1 MSAGYIQLAA
11 IGQQDAYL
19 TGSPQVTYFS
29 GVYRRHTPFVLEAYD
44 IPFQNQQV
52 SYGKNNICRIPAKG
66 DLVRAMTLKI
76 NLPALYDAGN
86 YWEWPVV
93 PVTPHFIID
102 GGPEIAI
109 TIPEFPPSTA
119 TFPEWFTGV
128 FDSYVS
134 YSNNLNTYIFYNCA
148 TVEVDGSSG
157 VFWGL
162 DPKNFS
168 YKTATGNLVYTVSG
182 TRPGD
187 FTLEQAGW
195 VRSSV
200 NPRPD
205 PKAGLFL
212 NLKRSISVTNIQ
224 YINFAETDEI
234 GSYWESLEGD
244 RSAYTITPG
253 GRIKFRK
260 LGLFVLRAGLN
271 AGQGSIKQIMHGSTS
286 TEDGPPPAP
295 AQFDYTYEFRV
306 SPDPSSPVVIPFLV
320 QSLFETHYFYIQSSG
335 SSLVPGTYFAINPA
349 NEYYRLANSVALPL
363 LDSTIDFYT
372 NTEPPL
378 DKDLT
383 LNSSSEFNFNK
394 LGQYLVSG
402 VLSVESGYV
411 SNVAL
416 WETDN
421 LVYTYEMTAQGRD
434 PTFAFSMPVT
444 AADSTFMYHINVAT
458 TETTSLAT
466 DSFFVINQTGVDES
480 HTPAEVLP
488 ENGIL
493 FRSNV
498 STITSPLDL
507 SQNFTSNGESLSVHT
522 NIDGSL
528 SFSNTGVYMMT
539 AVFNTADQIQSVSF
553 GNTVYPVGLGLLPPY
568 TMSVPLVVTDLA
580 QSYTI
585 TIVPNGSP
593 PSPDIYSNTFISVHL
608 IASNI
613 FSGSTGVYSYYDSV
627 GTWAIKTVELKIGGQ
642 TIESL
647 TGEYIELWNDLNVSY
662 ENQPGLT
669 LLTGKYDTSVVYTPG
684 RVYYVNLPFYFFA
697 NPELSLPLVA
707 LERQDVEVHVTF
719 REFSELT
726 QATLIS
732 PTLDATIIT
741 EYVYL
746 ADPEINWF
754 RRASLDYIITQ
765 VQYQTFDLLPNFTN
779 AIFNIDLKNPVRE
792 LFFVIQPTVNEP
804 YDYSNNGLR
813 SIGMSFNGEDVFTTD
828 TTDATYLG
836 SIEPF
841 NHYPNFPTRNFYMY
855 SLTTVPNSP
864 KPFGHINFSRIKQVL
879 LTLNTDPYYSPKQ
892 FRLIARSFNVLR
904 IADGMAGL
912 VFNT

>member
-86 YWEWPVV
+86 YWVWPVI

-102 GGPEIAI
+102 GGPEISI
-109 TIPEFPPSTA
+109 SVPEVPVSTA
-119 TFPEWFTGV
+119 NLPEWFTSV
-128 FDSYVS
+128 FDSYVT
-134 YSNNLNTYIFYNCA
+134 YSNNLNTWIFYNCT

-168 YKTATGNLVYTVSG
+168 SKTATGNLVYTVSG

-195 VRSSV
+195 ARSPD

-205 PKAGLFL
+205 PKSGLFL
-212 NLKRSISVTNIQ
+212 NIIQ
-224 YINFAETDEI
+224 SLYTTGTQYMDFSADNSTGKYWETIETD
-234 GSYWESLEGD
+234 SSV
-244 RSAYTITPG
+244 YTITPG
-253 GRIKFRK
+253 GRIQFRK
-260 LGLFVLRAGLN
+260 LGLYVLRSGLFT
-271 AGQGSIKQIMHGSTS
+271 GTGSIKRIMHGSTT
-286 TEDGPPPAP
+286 TEDGPPLLPI
-295 AQFDYTYEFRV
+295 QFDYIYDVRV
-306 SPDPSSPVVIPFLV
+306 SPDPSSPVVIPVLV
-320 QSLFETHYFYIQSSG
+320 QSLREMHYFYIESSG
-335 SSLVPGTYFAINPA
+335 SSLENGTYFSINPA
-349 NEYYRLANSVALPL
+349 NECYRLANPVAVPSV
-363 LDSTIDFYT
+363 DSTIEFYS

-378 DKDLT
+378 DEYLT
-383 LNSSSEFNFNK
+383 LNSNSEFNFNR

-411 SNVAL
+411 SNVAI

-444 AADSTFMYHINVAT
+444 ATDPALMYHINVAT
-458 TETTSLAT
+458 TETTSLTT
-466 DSFFVINQTGVDES
+466 DTFFVVNQTGVLNS
-480 HTPAEVLP
+480 QTPLEVLS
-488 ENGIL
+488 ENGLL

-498 STITSPLDL
+498 STITTPLDL
-507 SQNFTSNGESLSVHT
+507 ARNFTSNGVSMAIRT
-522 NIDGSL
+522 NNDGSL
-528 SFSNTGVYMMT
+528 GFSNTGVYMMT
-539 AVFNTADQIQSVSF
+539 AVFNTADQIRSVSF
-553 GNTVYPVGLGLLPPY
+553 GDTVYPVGLGLLPPY
-568 TMSVPLVVTDLA
+568 TVSVPLVVTDLT
-580 QSYTI
+580 QSYPI
-585 TIVPNGSP
+585 TIVPNGET

-608 IASNI
+608 IAYDI
-613 FSGSTGVYSYYDSV
+613 FYASTGVYSYYDSV
-627 GTWAIKTVELKIGGQ
+627 GTWAIKTVDLKIGGQ
-642 TIESL
+642 TIETL

-669 LLTGKYDTSVVYTPG
+669 LLTGKGDTSVIYPPG
-684 RVYYVNLPFYFFA
+684 RVYYVNLPFYFFG

-707 LERQDVEVHVTF
+707 LDRQDVEVHVTF
-719 REFSELT
+719 RNFSELT
-726 QATLIS
+726 QDSLIS
-732 PTLDATIIT
+732 PTLEATIIT

-746 ADPEINWF
+746 SDAEINWF
-754 RRASLDYIITQ
+754 RRASLDYVITQ
-765 VQYQTFDLLPNFTN
+765 IQYQTFDLLPNFQT
-779 AIFNIDLKNPVRE
+779 AIFNLELKNPVRE
-792 LFFVIQPTVNEP
+792 LFFVLQPTINGP
-804 YDYSNNGLR
+804 YDYSHNGLR
-813 SIGMSFNGEDVFTTD
+813 SLGLSFNGEDVFTTD
-828 TTDATYLG
+828 TADAIYLG

-841 NHYPNFPTRNFYMY
+841 NHYPNFPTRKFYTY
-855 SLTTVPNSP
+855 SFTTVADSP

-879 LTLNTDPYYSPKQ
+879 LTLNTDPYYSAKQ
-892 FRLIARSFNVLR
+892 FRLFAKSFNILR
-904 IADGMAGL
+904 IADGMGGL